1 MGVLVDVGE
10 RIQGEV
16 RFSKE
21 EIAAFARIAG
31 DFNPLHHDEE
41 FAKTTRFGG
50 IIACGPQTAARF
62 LGMTATYF
70 SRRGASLGLEFTLRF
85 LGPVRP
91 GERLE
96 MAWEVVDVTDKP
108 KLNGE
113 IVKIEGKV
121 TNPAGETVLAGA
133 GTVLVARTL

>member
-1 MGVLVDVGE
+1 MGDLVKVGE
-10 RIQGEV
+10 RFKDEA

-21 EIAAFARIAG
+21 EIAEFARLAG

-41 FAKTTRFGG
+41 FAKATRFQG
-50 IIACGPQTAARF
+50 IIACGPHTASRF
-62 LGMTATYF
+62 LGMTATHF
-70 SRRGASLGLEFTLRF
+70 SKRGASLGLEFTLRF

-96 MAWEVVDVTDKP
+96 MVWDVVDVTYKS

-113 IVKIEGKV
+113 IVKLEGRV
-121 TNPAGETVLAGA
+121 TNPAAEAVLEGT
-133 GTVLVARTL
+133 GTVLVARSL

>member
-1 MGVLVDVGE
+1 MGDLVKVGE
-10 RIQGEV
+10 RITDEA

-21 EIAAFARIAG
+21 EIAEFARLAG

-41 FAKTTRFGG
+41 FAKATSFQG
-50 IIACGPQTAARF
+50 IIACGPQTASRF
-62 LGMTATYF
+62 LGMTATHF
-70 SRRGASLGLEFTLRF
+70 SKRGASLGLEFTLRF

-96 MAWEVVDVTDKP
+96 MVWDVVDVTDKP

-113 IVKIEGKV
+113 IVKLEGKV
-121 TNPAGETVLAGA
+121 TNPAGKAVLTGT
-133 GTVLVARTL
+133 GTVLVARSL